1 MTEYFEFDVK
11 KEVFSGEGIER
22 ALEFLRVAK
31 KDFEASKL
39 LMKRDLYPQALFMLQ
54 QSLEKIAKAILLA
67 LGLASIEDLEREV
80 GHKILTRGIKFLLS
94 TITDKFVYSITY
106 RFMDRPVQFV
116 KFLCMCSNALQ
127 HFDDLMRDSSR
138 TVKRLKRL
146 VDKETIKGVEKLTEI
161 GRKSLERAND
171 EALKEI
177 NNIIDRYSHYLINPL
192 SLARDMGIEN
202 TCLRFKDL
210 LDSLCTFVKQKV
222 KNRNQRAL
230 LLCRLKEYSKQL
242 KDKTIRTV
250 YLVDVYF
257 YTIMYHALFEAN
269 VSKLRYPE
277 EEWTPTNISSD
288 SILVIESRKI
298 IDTFDKVEL
307 FSTVEDFIRGQ
318 VKTER
323 SREIYNSLLQ
333 LFNKMPET

>member
-39 LMKRDLYPQALFMLQ
+39 LMKHDLYPQALFMIQ
-54 QSLEKIAKAILLA
+54 QSLEKIAEAILLA

-106 RFMDRPVQFV
+106 RLMDKPTQFV
-116 KFLCMCSNALQ
+116 KLLCMCPNALQ
-127 HFDDLMRDSSR
+127 HFDYLIRDSSK
-138 TVKRLKRL
+138 TVKRLKRP

-171 EALKEI
+171 EVLKEI
-177 NNIIDRYSHYLINPL
+177 DSIVDKYSSYLIDPP
-192 SLARDMGIEN
+192 SLVKDVGIEN
-202 TCLRFKDL
+202 TYLRLKDL
-210 LDSLCTFVKQKV
+210 LDSLCTCVKQKV
-222 KNRNQRAL
+222 KNRNQRTIL
-230 LLCRLKEYSKQL
+230 LRGLREHFKRF
-242 KDKTIRTV
+242 KDEIVRIMYLMDV
-250 YLVDVYF
+250 YL

-318 VKTER
+318 IKTKR
-323 SREIYNSLLQ
+323 SREIYNSLSQ
-333 LFNKMPET
+333 LFNKMSET